1 MNRRTVTLVLMTLV
15 AMSAPGCTHL
25 PGQPGP
31 GPEVKRPEDIVDFE
45 ALYAQNCSACHGAE
59 GKGGAAVALA
69 DPTYL
74 RFIDDATLRN
84 VTANGI
90 PGTSMPGFAQ
100 SAGGMLTDHQ
110 VDVLV
115 QQMRARWARPEAL
128 GGTAPPPYR
137 ADVSGDAQRGVGV
150 YKVFCV
156 SCHGPDGKGAA
167 KAGSIVEGAYLALV
181 TDQDLR
187 TAVIV
192 GRPDSGAPDWRN
204 NIPGRP
210 MTDQEVSDVVAWL
223 AAQRPQN
230 PDQSNPASRETA
242 TQRKESGGLP

>member
-1 MNRRTVTLVLMTLV
+1 MNRRNANLVLITFV
-15 AMSAPGCTHL
+15 AMAATDCTHL
-25 PGQPGP
+25 PGRPGP
-31 GPEVKRPEDIVDFE
+31 GPEVRRPEDIVDFE
-45 ALYAQNCSACHGAE
+45 ALYQQNCSACHGAE
-59 GKGGAAVALA
+59 GKGGAAAALA
-69 DPTYL
+69 DPNYL
-74 RFIDDATLRN
+74 SFADDATLRS

-128 GGTAPPPYR
+128 AGTAPPPYR
-137 ADVSGDAQRGVGV
+137 ADVSGDKQRGAGV
-150 YKVFCV
+150 YRTFCV
-156 SCHGPDGKGAA
+156 SCHGPDGKGGA
-167 KAGSIVEGAYLALV
+167 KAGSIVEREYLALV
-181 TDQDLR
+181 TDQALR

-204 NIPGRP
+204 NLPGRP
-210 MTDQEVSDVVAWL
+210 MTDQEVTDVVAWL

-230 PDQSNPASRETA
+230 PDPSSPPSRETA
-242 TQRKESGGLP
+242 KQVKE